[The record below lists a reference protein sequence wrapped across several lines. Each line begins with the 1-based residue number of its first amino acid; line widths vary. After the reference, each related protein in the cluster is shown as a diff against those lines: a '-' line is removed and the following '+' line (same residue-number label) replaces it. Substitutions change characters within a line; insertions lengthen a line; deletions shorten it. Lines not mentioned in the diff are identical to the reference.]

1 MKKILIVEDQRLH
14 REYMESIVRNSGRYE
29 LVPSVTAADLAAE
42 ICRKTRIDLILM
54 DIAVNGSMDGIEAA
68 GYIKKLFPAVKIV
81 IVTSMLDEMCLIRA
95 KDAGV
100 DSMWYKDVSGEELL
114 DVIDS
119 AMSDDRIF
127 PASSPEVTVG
137 NCNSGDFTKT
147 ENSILREIVNGLSN
161 KQIADKL
168 GTSENT
174 VNWHV
179 KNLLSKTGL
188 SNRTMLAISAV
199 RGNLFIA
206 ENREEPP
213 KEVK

>member
-1 MKKILIVEDQRLH
+1 
-14 REYMESIVRNSGRYE
+14 
-29 LVPSVTAADLAAE
+29 
-42 ICRKTRIDLILM
+42 
-54 DIAVNGSMDGIEAA
+54 
-68 GYIKKLFPAVKIV
+68 
-81 IVTSMLDEMCLIRA
+81 
-95 KDAGV
+95 
-100 DSMWYKDVSGEELL
+100 
-114 DVIDS
+114 
-119 AMSDDRIF
+119 MSDDRIF